1 MPSRLRGCVASL
13 VWLLIGCTAEQAAK
27 PGVEKDAKS
36 AEPEAP
42 AKPEP
47 ALPEVDT
54 AAPPEPE
61 PPPEPALPEAG
72 EGFELGPK
80 PEAYAGDEVSESKPL
95 QHAGATVSVTPGV
108 IPPSDPDGERTVQIQ
123 ARVEFEGASVGL
135 NHVRTMAGS
144 YCDQLVPEVQEI
156 AKLDDGR
163 WLVSA
168 QLACRAGEDYFSAD
182 NEHTLIVVDPPART
196 AKVLWTGSDS
206 GSNAMGVCVES
217 SVHAFEVG
225 GDALIIRKTEVT
237 ELDTEAAKEL
247 EAAAEGCVAKPET
260 TTEVERI
267 SLARGK

>member
-1 MPSRLRGCVASL
+1 MPAWVSL
-13 VWLLIGCTAEQAAK
+13 STLSAMWWK
-27 PGVEKDAKS
+27 GVNGICGPNCSWSLFS
-36 AEPEAP
+36 A
-42 AKPEP
+42 
-47 ALPEVDT
+47 
-54 AAPPEPE
+54 
-61 PPPEPALPEAG
+61 
-72 EGFELGPK
+72 
-80 PEAYAGDEVSESKPL
+80 
-95 QHAGATVSVTPGV
+95 
-108 IPPSDPDGERTVQIQ
+108 
-123 ARVEFEGASVGL
+123 
-135 NHVRTMAGS
+135 NW
-144 YCDQLVPEVQEI
+144 I